1 MQDLTQY
8 CFSTQKSMNA
18 RPDPGDSGDPGDS
31 AGGVGA
37 GEPVDTCGQAGT
49 DFAQKSR
56 VENLSIKKYSLGDR
70 PSI

>member
-18 RPDPGDSGDPGDS
+18 RPDPGDS